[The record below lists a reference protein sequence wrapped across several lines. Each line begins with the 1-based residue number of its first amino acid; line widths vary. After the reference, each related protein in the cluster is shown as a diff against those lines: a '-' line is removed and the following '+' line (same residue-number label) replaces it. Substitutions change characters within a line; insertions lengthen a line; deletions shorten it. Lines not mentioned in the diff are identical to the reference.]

1 MNGSADLLALL
12 PLIAVAATVVAVLL
26 TASLRA
32 SHRTVASMTL
42 AGFVLALA
50 ALVLVAPQIPRTV
63 TALLVI
69 DGYALFYW
77 ALVLAAG
84 IVVTLLSYGYL
95 QPRPGNHAEY
105 YLLLLLATLG
115 AGILVASHHFASF
128 FFGIELLS
136 VPFFALIAYRV
147 DEARPLE
154 GGIKYLILAGVS
166 SAFLLFGMAL
176 VYADFGTLQ
185 FAQLGARLATSGTPG
200 DPWLIAGVV
209 LTLVGIGFK
218 LGVVPFHMWTPDVY
232 QAAPAPVGGFIATV
246 SKGAALALLLRY
258 FADSGVGTQGTLAL
272 VLGVIAIASMLVGN
286 LLALLQTNVK
296 RLLAYSSIAHLGYML
311 VAFMAGGALAVE
323 SVAYY
328 LVAYFITMLGAF
340 GAITILSV
348 NTHGPDIEELHDYR
362 GLFWRRPWLAGSF
375 TAMLLSLA
383 GIPLTVGFIAKFY
396 IVLAGVSSALWTPV
410 FVLVVSSAIGLFYY
424 LRVILTMFQASDQD
438 MPTPDKP
445 YRSPVTACLTL
456 AALTA
461 CLIWLGVDP
470 AALVHLVKSL
480 GITGMQ

>member
-1 MNGSADLLALL
+1 MNGADLLALL
-12 PLIAVAATVVAVLL
+12 PLIAVAAAVVIVMLA
-26 TASLRA
+26 AALRA
-32 SHRTVASMTL
+32 SHRAVASITL
-42 AGFVLALA
+42 VGFII
-50 ALVLVAPQIPRTV
+50 ALVTITLGAPQIPRMV
-63 TALLVI
+63 NALLII
-69 DGYALFYW
+69 DGYALFYQ

-84 IVVTLLSYGYL
+84 IAVTLLSYDYL
-95 QPRPGNHAEY
+95 RSRPGTHAEY
-105 YLLLLLATLG
+105 YLLLLLASLG
-115 AGILVASHHFASF
+115 ASVLVASHHFASF

-136 VPFFALIAYRV
+136 VPLFALIAYRV
-147 DEARPLE
+147 DDARPLE

-185 FAQLGARLATSGTPG
+185 FAQLGMRLAAAGTPG
-200 DPWLIAGVV
+200 DPWLIAGAV
-209 LTLVGIGFK
+209 LILVGIGFK
-218 LGVVPFHMWTPDVY
+218 LGVVPFHMWAPDVY
-232 QAAPAPVGGFIATV
+232 QAASAPVGGFIATV

-258 FADSGVGTQGTLAL
+258 FADSGAGQLGAL
-272 VLGVIAIASMLVGN
+272 MPVLSVIAIASMLAGN

-296 RLLAYSSIAHLGYML
+296 RLLAYSSIAHLGYLL

-340 GAITILSV
+340 GAITLLSA
-348 NTHGPDIEELHDYR
+348 HAHEPDIEELDDYR

-396 IVLAGVSSALWTPV
+396 VVLAGVDSALWTSV

-424 LRVILTMFQASDQD
+424 LRVILIMFQSSEQS
-438 MPTPDKP
+438 TPLPDETCQ
-445 YRSPVTACLTL
+445 SPVSARLTL
-456 AALTA
+456 AALTVL
-461 CLIWLGVDP
+461 LIWLGIDP
-470 AALVHLVKSL
+470 AALVHLVQSL

>member
-1 MNGSADLLALL
+1 MNRTDLLTML
-12 PLIAVAATVVAVLL
+12 PLIAVAATIVVVMLA
-26 TASLRA
+26 AALRA
-32 SHRTVASMTL
+32 SHGAVAVMTL
-42 AGFVLALA
+42 AGFTLALA
-50 ALVLVAPQIPRTV
+50 ALALAAPPSPRAV
-63 TALLVI
+63 TPLLVI
-69 DGYALFYW
+69 DGYALFYL

-84 IVVTLLSYGYL
+84 ITVTLLSYGYL
-95 QPRPGNHAEY
+95 RPHPGNHAEF

-115 AGILVASHHFASF
+115 AGILVASSHFASF
-128 FFGIELLS
+128 FFGIELMS

-154 GGIKYLILAGVS
+154 GGIKYLILSGVS

-176 VYADFGTLQ
+176 IYAGSGALQ
-185 FAQLGARLATSGTPG
+185 FAQLGAWLAATGASG
-200 DPWLIAGVV
+200 DPWLIAGMV

-218 LGVVPFHMWTPDVY
+218 LGVVPFHMWAPDVY

-246 SKGAALALLLRY
+246 SKGATLALLLRY
-258 FADSGVGTQGTLAL
+258 FADSGVGPTGTLAW
-272 VLGVIAIASMLVGN
+272 VLSVIAIASMLVGN

-296 RLLAYSSIAHLGYML
+296 RLLAYSSIAHLGYLL
-311 VAFMAGGALAVE
+311 VAFLAGGVLAVE

-340 GAITILSV
+340 GVITLMSAGA
-348 NTHGPDIEELHDYR
+348 HGSDIDEMDDYR

-396 IVLAGVSSALWTPV
+396 VVLAGVGSDLWTLV

-424 LRVILTMFQASDQD
+424 LRVILTLFQPLGQSAWTSGESC
-438 MPTPDKP
+438 PA
-445 YRSPVTACLTL
+445 TARLTL
-456 AALTA
+456 AVLTV
-461 CLIWLGVDP
+461 CLIWLGIDP
-470 AALVHLVKSL
+470 AALVHLVQSL
-480 GITGMQ
+480 GAGGM